1 MRPRYWTLELGS
13 TSGAALRVGATLG
26 EVREGVKARSKSL
39 LYMPLLERILQTA
52 VVISV
57 LRALLNLHNNGK
69 NC

>member
-13 TSGAALRVGATLG
+13 TSGALRVGATLG
-26 EVREGVKARSKSL
+26 EEREGVKARSKSL
-39 LYMPLLERILQTA
+39 LCMSLLERILQTA